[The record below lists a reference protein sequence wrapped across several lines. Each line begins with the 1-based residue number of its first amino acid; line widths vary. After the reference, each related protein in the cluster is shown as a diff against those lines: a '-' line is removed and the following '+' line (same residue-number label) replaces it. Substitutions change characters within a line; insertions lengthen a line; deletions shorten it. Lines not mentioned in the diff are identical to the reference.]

1 MGRYN
6 ILLEEPQKPTSVK
19 SDTKIKDKTLQRE
32 KPPEQP
38 GVQPMKDE
46 KMNDRDIVINHDT
59 MVSRNQVDIE
69 SIRKSVKQLGK
80 EAATYRFTHEEKK
93 VLADI
98 VYSYRGRGIRTSENE
113 VTRIAINS
121 LIADYRENGENSTLA
136 KVLAR
141 LNE

>member
-19 SDTKIKDKTLQRE
+19 SDTKIKDKALQRE
-32 KPPEQP
+32 KPHEQP

-80 EAATYRFTHEEKK
+80 EAATYRFTQEEKK

>member
-19 SDTKIKDKTLQRE
+19 SDTKIKDKALQRE

-80 EAATYRFTHEEKK
+80 EAATYRFTQEEKK